1 MLKGLSLFAKRFASF
16 SDSYIVIGGHIIP
29 LPAGDEASSLS
40 AILLDESYYSYLH
53 GGSIII
59 QGIRVAKPESL
70 IPLKAKAWLDLRERK
85 ARGEPVDSRNI
96 AKHLKDIPV
105 LFSVLAPEDGQ
116 PLPKNIESDVL
127 AFLDAVAA
135 EGDSLASIDKEI
147 REFYALKKKEP

>member
-1 MLKGLSLFAKRFASF
+1 M
-16 SDSYIVIGGHIIP
+16 
-29 LPAGDEASSLS
+29 
-40 AILLDESYYSYLH
+40 
-53 GGSIII
+53 
-59 QGIRVAKPESL
+59 
-70 IPLKAKAWLDLRERK
+70 KAKAWLDLRERK

-105 LFSVLAPEDGQ
+105 LFSVLAPEDVQ

>member
-40 AILLDESYYSYLH
+40 AILLDESHYSYLH

-70 IPLKAKAWLDLRERK
+70 KQQEQLCEGIEMYY
-85 ARGEPVDSRNI
+85 
-96 AKHLKDIPV
+96 KDT
-105 LFSVLAPEDGQ
+105 
-116 PLPKNIESDVL
+116 
-127 AFLDAVAA
+127 
-135 EGDSLASIDKEI
+135 
-147 REFYALKKKEP
+147 KKYPGNPGRQSQA